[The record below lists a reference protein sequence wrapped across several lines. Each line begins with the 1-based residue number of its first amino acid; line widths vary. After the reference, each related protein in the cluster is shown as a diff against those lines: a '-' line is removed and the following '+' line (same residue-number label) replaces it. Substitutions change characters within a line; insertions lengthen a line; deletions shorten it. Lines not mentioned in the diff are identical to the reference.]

1 MGMKFHKLY
10 VTVINPLGILVVA
23 VVAILMLLVA
33 LNASVFTEDA
43 AIPYLS
49 GLEAGEVLWTLFGLA
64 GVIFLFTLAT
74 EFLLL
79 SRKRTGIL
87 MLSLSL
93 MLGIASNVFSLIR
106 YQEQTPWYSLVLSIL
121 ISTLI
126 LTYYWRRYKTFN

>member
-64 GVIFLFTLAT
+64 GAIFLFTLAT